1 MVSPPANPRAIA
13 FVDGQNLFHAA
24 KKAFGYTFPN
34 YDARRLVERICADQ
48 GWTLAQVRFC
58 TGVPDPTDNAFWH
71 HFWTHKLAQMG
82 RTGVLVYSRA
92 LRYHNQS
99 IKLPDGTEHTVLVG
113 REKGIDV
120 RLALDLVTLAIDGH
134 YDVGLI
140 LSQDQDLSEA
150 VEDVKLIA
158 RQKGQWVRMA
168 SAYPWSPTSTNK
180 RGIDKTD
187 WIRIDKATY
196 DACIDR
202 RDYRPKKPQTSGP

>member
-1 MVSPPANPRAIA
+1 MVAPPANPRAIA

-24 KKAFGYTFPN
+24 RLAFGYRFPN
-34 YDARRLVERICADQ
+34 YDVRPLVERICAGK
-48 GWTLAQVRFC
+48 GWTLAQIRFC
-58 TGVPDPTDNAFWH
+58 TGVPDPADNAFWH

-82 RTGVLVYSRA
+82 RTGVHVYSRT

-99 IKLPDGTEHTVLVG
+99 IKLPDGTEHTALVG

-158 RQKGQWVRMA
+158 RQKGQWVWLA
-168 SAYPWSPTSTNK
+168 SAFPHSPTSPNK

-196 DACIDR
+196 DACIDP
-202 RDYRPKKPQTSGP
+202 RDYRPKPPPPGGT